1 MKTPLVSI
9 LTIVKNGKDYIKPYL
24 RALKNQTYKKIE
36 VIIQDGQSTDGTSD
50 FIHRF
55 KKFSGIKI
63 LLESSQDKNGADA
76 ISKAIKR
83 CTGDIIGMINADDI
97 LNKNACQ
104 IAVDYFKKQPEAGAL
119 YGANKFI
126 NKEGKYMN
134 TFKPM
139 PFDLI
144 NLLRCELVPTANGSF
159 YNLKICK
166 NDFQF
171 TKEFQTCGDFD
182 LWLRLGKFPIL
193 CTEKVLASTRVN
205 KQSSTRQAV
214 NYEQFCKDKIGILT
228 KFLNRFEKNIITEHF
243 LKTSISGVYA
253 WAAESI
259 LNIEGK
265 TKRFRYY
272 INLAQEYNPNS
283 DRIQQLKT
291 RAKSTK
297 NNL

>member
-1 MKTPLVSI
+1 MQAALVSI
-9 LTIVKNGKDYIKPYL
+9 LTIVKNSRDYIKPYL
-24 RALKNQTYKKIE
+24 TALQNQTYKKIE
-36 VIIQDGQSTDGTSD
+36 VIIQDGQSTDGTLD
-50 FIHRF
+50 LIHKF
-55 KKFSGIKI
+55 KKIAGIKI

-76 ISKAIKR
+76 ISKAMKR
-83 CTGDIIGMINADDI
+83 CAGDIIGMINADDI

-119 YGANKFI
+119 YGTNKLI
-126 NKEGKYMN
+126 SEKGRYIS
-134 TFKPM
+134 TFQPM

-144 NLLRCELVPTANGSF
+144 KVLTCELVPTANGSF

-166 NDFQF
+166 HDFQF

-182 LWLRLGKFPIL
+182 LWLRLSKFPIL

-205 KQSSTRQAV
+205 RQSSTRQAV

-228 KFLNRFEKNIITEHF
+228 KFLNKFEKNIITEH
-243 LKTSISGVYA
+243 LLETSISGVYA

-265 TKRFRYY
+265 TRRFRYY
-272 INLAQEYNPNS
+272 INLAQEYNFNS
-283 DRIQQLKT
+283 DRIQQLKVK
-291 RAKSTK
+291 AKSVK
-297 NNL
+297 NNP